1 MQVEV
6 NVDRSPL
13 ATLTFPESNGCRGS
27 HLPAGH
33 KAVSDDRKTDLPPL
47 HSIDAILGLR
57 TWRKKRRSPSPSPP
71 NKSPCDDLQGE
82 PSHPRVKIFRPAEDI
97 DDHTRE
103 NSSSPTENQHSS
115 PVHADLSGG
124 SSKPDP
130 DSGSEEGPKKK
141 HRRNRTTFTTYQL
154 HELERAFEKSHYP
167 DVYSREELAMK
178 VNLPEVRVQVW
189 FQNRRAKWRRQEK
202 LESQNAL
209 RSLGHVPDY
218 PVSGGRPQSPITSL
232 ATALGS
238 CSPPTSAVTPSG
250 PSQLPLDPWSLTAPL
265 LGSSLAAGLPGFL
278 NRHPSV
284 YPSYLTPAA
293 PTAALTVPCSIAEL
307 APGTPSGPLEH
318 SGPVNLSLGPTDT
331 KSEESGLDPRSSS
344 IVSLRMKAKEHV
356 EYLSKGLAI
365 M

>member
-1 MQVEV
+1 MQ
-6 NVDRSPL
+6 VDRSPL
-13 ATLTFPESNGCRGS
+13 APLAFSESNGCRSS
-27 HLPAGH
+27 HLASTLGNRTI
-33 KAVSDDRKTDLPPL
+33 SDERKSTPI
-47 HSIDAILGLR
+47 HSIDAILGLK
-57 TWRKKRRSPSPSPP
+57 TWKRMRNSPSPP
-71 NKSPCDDLQGE
+71 PSKSPCDRELMGE
-82 PSHPRVKIFRPAEDI
+82 CSSPHHVKIFRPTEDLE
-97 DDHTRE
+97 DHTRE
-103 NSSSPTENQHSS
+103 NSRSPDDNHMSSNSHTDSNGGGNK
-115 PVHADLSGG
+115 ADG
-124 SSKPDP
+124 

-209 RSLGHVPDY
+209 RTLGHCSGDY
-218 PVSGGRPQSPITSL
+218 SLTGGRPQSPMTSL
-232 ATALGS
+232 ALGS
-238 CSPPTSAVTPSG
+238 CSPPTSVVTSTG
-250 PSQLPLDPWSLTAPL
+250 PSQISLDPWSLASPL
-265 LGSSLAAGLPGFL
+265 IGSSLAAGLPGFL

-293 PTAALTVPCSIAEL
+293 PATTLTVPCSMAEL
-307 APGTPSGPLEH
+307 ASGAPSIPLEH
-318 SGPVNLSLGPTDT
+318 PGPVNLSLGPTDT
-331 KSEESGLDPRSSS
+331 KPDDNGLDPRSSS

-356 EYLSKGLAI
+356 EYLSKGLVI